1 MKLICAIMLALG
13 TVAAHAQVYEYSFE
27 ADPATTLANLTI
39 GQPPRRYSVR
49 VRNCASSIESVMLR
63 VADAGIEVSGAG
75 VLYTDG
81 SNESYNF
88 SYSFPAGYDSPW
100 ISIDSFKKADKCV
113 KSVFVIAQSAD
124 PQIKSHVRVFGN

>member
-1 MKLICAIMLALG
+1 MKLIFSMMLTLG
-13 TVAAHAQVYEYSFE
+13 SFAAHAQVYEYYFD
-27 ADPATTLANLTI
+27 ADPAVTLANLTI
-39 GQPPRRYSVR
+39 GQPARRYSVR
-49 VRNCASSIESVMLR
+49 VRNCADSVGSVMLR
-63 VADAGIEVSGAG
+63 VADAGLEVSGAG
-75 VLYTDG
+75 VQYTDG

-124 PQIKSHVRVFGN
+124 PRIKSHVRVFGN